1 MPPPQP
7 WGHHQ
12 GLPPNAG
19 GPGYG
24 GNPQFLPPRPHDNF
38 YPPSDLGPMEKQPHH
53 GISAFGR
60 DVPPM
65 GVNQQPPPMISQVHL
80 MMFMNLNCKITLN
93 IARIDCSS

>member
-24 GNPQFLPPRPHDNF
+24 GNPQFMPPRQRDNF
-38 YPPSDLGPMEKQPHH
+38 YPPSDLGPLGKQPHQAILQEDMVQPMVLIM
-53 GISAFGR
+53 GIRQSEMKDHF
-60 DVPPM
+60 D
-65 GVNQQPPPMISQVHL
+65 
-80 MMFMNLNCKITLN
+80 
-93 IARIDCSS
+93 